1 MEILLRLKDK
11 VAIITGAG
19 SGIGRES
26 ARLFAREGAKVVVVD
41 VTEAA
46 GRNTCELIGGA
57 AIFVKADVSSWQQ
70 VEQMIRVTVDH
81 FGQLDVLFNNAGI
94 DLPQASNVVATSE
107 ADWDRIIEV
116 NLKGVF
122 LGSRHALPVMV
133 AQRSG
138 IIINTASRAGLAA
151 TPEEAAYCA
160 SKGGVVSLT
169 RQMAVDYAPYNIRVN
184 CICPG
189 VMAKPTVDRQHY
201 LQSQSSDAIDRRN
214 KRFSQLNPLGRL
226 CTPQDIAAAALY
238 LASDES
244 AYVTGTALLVD
255 GGDLAI

>member
-1 MEILLRLKDK
+1 
-11 VAIITGAG
+11 
-19 SGIGRES
+19 
-26 ARLFAREGAKVVVVD
+26 
-41 VTEAA
+41 
-46 GRNTCELIGGA
+46 
-57 AIFVKADVSSWQQ
+57 
-70 VEQMIRVTVDH
+70 
-81 FGQLDVLFNNAGI
+81 
-94 DLPQASNVVATSE
+94 
-107 ADWDRIIEV
+107 
-116 NLKGVF
+116 
-122 LGSRHALPVMV
+122 
-133 AQRSG
+133 
-138 IIINTASRAGLAA
+138 
-151 TPEEAAYCA
+151 
-160 SKGGVVSLT
+160 
-169 RQMAVDYAPYNIRVN
+169 MAVDYAPYNIRVN